1 MYSFLMNGYLW
12 SVVFVNEHSPKLI
25 DQTNTHRVATTDP
38 EDLCIYLS
46 SALGGD
52 FLLKVLKHELA
63 HCVIFSY
70 NLIRDIH
77 YYTHKDLWIEAEES
91 VCNFIANYGDEII
104 FLAKD
109 IQKNLARR

>member
-12 SVVFVNEHSPKLI
+12 SVRFVSPYSSKLI
-25 DQTNTHRVATTDP
+25 DRTGELRVATTDP
-38 EDLCIYLS
+38 EDLCVYLS
-46 SALGGD
+46 SALSGD
-52 FLLKVLKHELA
+52 FLLKVLKHELV

-70 NLIRDIH
+70 GLLKDIH
-77 YYTHKDLWIEAEES
+77 RYTYKELWVEAEES

-109 IQKNLARR
+109 IKSKLSRR